1 LFRRLASSRFA
12 ACRAPKVAAATHAPN
27 IAPSKKPAAN
37 INAIPRPRRSIH
49 ESVRRS
55 KNAPRRL
62 DYVFDFG
69 IQLFFGTSGG
79 ARLRGGRSARGF
91 GRSSG
96 RAANTMPQLGQ
107 ARPSTIPVPPH
118 SSHIR
123 SSLMTAPD
131 SRRRYG
137 AEVVAQRWLAKSEA
151 RRRVHGGSGGRIA
164 WTSCLRAQSTTLV
177 YLLYRCAHHTG
188 QRRVRRRTPRASDY
202 TLSRI
207 ASSRALI
214 SLEQMLWLLVSSQW

>member
-1 LFRRLASSRFA
+1 MQPPRTHQILLRARSRQ
-12 ACRAPKVAAATHAPN
+12 RTSTP
-27 IAPSKKPAAN
+27 
-37 INAIPRPRRSIH
+37 IPRPRRSIH

-62 DYVFDFG
+62 DYVFTLVFFDFG

-79 ARLRGGRSARGF
+79 ARLRGGRSPRGL
-91 GRSSG
+91 GRSPSG
-96 RAANTMPQLGQ
+96 AANTPPQLGHS
-107 ARPSTIPVPPH
+107 RPSTIPVPLH

-131 SRRRYG
+131 LRRRYG

-164 WTSCLRAQSTTLV
+164 WTSCLRAQSTTRG

-188 QRRVRRRTPRASDY
+188 QRRVRRRIPRASGY
-202 TLSRI
+202 TLS
-207 ASSRALI
+207 ALHP
-214 SLEQMLWLLVSSQW
+214 LAR

>member
-62 DYVFDFG
+62 DYVFTLVFFDFG

-151 RRRVHGGSGGRIA
+151 RRRVHGGGKRRAVIENPYSSFSAIPAAWRCWRRCGAVQNISKGR
-164 WTSCLRAQSTTLV
+164 
-177 YLLYRCAHHTG
+177 
-188 QRRVRRRTPRASDY
+188 
-202 TLSRI
+202 
-207 ASSRALI
+207 
-214 SLEQMLWLLVSSQW
+214 